1 MALSTGGTEQVRVDS
16 AGNVGIGTAT
26 PAVKLDAVSSASAT
40 PSSAIGMLVGPNSG
54 SMSSGDLTGLGFRMR
69 NSVGGGVDAGL
80 NLGSAIYGVQ
90 VSYGTNT
97 GGLASAI
104 LLANDCKTEINSHYA
119 DFGTGALDS
128 AILLANSLKGTY
140 NVHINDAGGTGEEH
154 IALLAG
160 DGITTA
166 DATDLTSLIALTT
179 ELLADY
185 DAHDNDAEQAAPVVH
200 VAQEGG
206 DASLG
211 SAVAPINLH
220 ECIGKLNDM
229 KTKLNTHMADGTAHS
244 DGDSPAEA
252 TADADYVEEHIAE
265 FATIATADATDL
277 ATLLALTTAMLTS
290 YDAHDGDSELA
301 SAWVYHVAQEAG
313 DVSLASTAA
322 PTTLAE
328 AITRLNDLK
337 TKFNDHAADST
348 CHPTGGV
355 GIVTEPNAAN
365 TAALTVTV
373 AGALTGDKVIWGVL
387 DGGGSSR
394 KGVSAAAGTNQVIFT
409 FSGDPG
415 ADAIIS
421 YAVFRPAAS

>member
-1 MALSTGGTEQVRVDS
+1 
-16 AGNVGIGTAT
+16 
-26 PAVKLDAVSSASAT
+26 
-40 PSSAIGMLVGPNSG
+40 
-54 SMSSGDLTGLGFRMR
+54 
-69 NSVGGGVDAGL
+69 
-80 NLGSAIYGVQ
+80 
-90 VSYGTNT
+90 
-97 GGLASAI
+97 
-104 LLANDCKTEINSHYA
+104 
-119 DFGTGALDS
+119 
-128 AILLANSLKGTY
+128 LANSLKGTY
-140 NVHINDAGGTGEEH
+140 NVHINDAGPTDEH
-154 IALLAG
+154 LAILSG

-166 DATDLTSLIALTT
+166 DATDLTSLIALVT

-185 DAHDNDAEQAAPVVH
+185 DIHDDDAEQAAPIVH

-206 DASLG
+206 DASLA

-220 ECIGKLNDM
+220 ECIVKLNDI
-229 KTKLNTHMADGTAHS
+229 KAKLNTHMADSTAHTAGS
-244 DGDSPAEA
+244 SPAEA

-265 FATIATADATDL
+265 FAAITTADATDL

-290 YDAHDGDSELA
+290 YDTHEGDSELA

-337 TKFNDHAADST
+337 SKFNDHSADST

-355 GIVTEPNAAN
+355 GTVVESNAAN
-365 TAALTVTV
+365 TAELTVTV
-373 AGALTGDKVIWGVL
+373 TGALTSDKVIWGIL
-387 DGGGSSR
+387 NGGSSTR
-394 KGVSAAAGTNQVIFT
+394 TGVSAVAGTNQVIFT